1 MSNRKLKFYSV
12 NDLATDFEF
21 ERFVD
26 YVSDFNSKEV
36 EKITDINELLEL
48 YNVLLFVQ
56 EVLIK
61 NAETTMA
68 DYNNFSRKS
77 RTVLK
82 NSVVNSEN
90 YLLREYKK
98 LVPDYEEDFWGMMN
112 NYGHLGNI
120 HETMLEEL
128 LTERPNSIRYALN
141 WKYARKK
148 FGDVL
153 LKMFS
158 QNSINVQLIVDTLE
172 RQSKV
177 SYIPPISSGVFN
189 RMIDEYIDNP
199 KADYTYLKKLSHWK
213 SRGKLSIDLQVLNRI
228 SQKVQAIESKYFK
241 GGHHSTHTLK
251 ILPFIDKPKDF
262 ISVKNEGVDL
272 TIMVNQDVLD
282 DLTSGID
289 YLEFLRNWP
298 FLFSKYETFA
308 VVKPVDNSGSLF
320 SRLQKQFEDEYDI
333 DNLNLGVGLIS
344 IRGFEDFRSKG
355 NKKSMLESI
364 EEFVNGLKEN
374 YGVTDFEVQLSS
386 NESPYYTRLKI
397 ILPEIEKLINYFEVF
412 KMMGKTETDDLK
424 RIGVNKSGFTSA
436 KSIYDTKFYEPVDR
450 SVLNM
455 LFKKR
460 TMEDSGQKWTVASQL
475 GNKRNLSGLKHQ
487 KLIMRELVKLKLID
501 EQSNKSVLS
510 TLDLSVL
517 ERVWYDGYT
526 TYFGLTPKQKVS
538 ARNLVDMGLLV
549 ANGNLFSSEEVQ
561 FISYVLDDKKYS
573 NGLSVRNSILH
584 GNISSR
590 DEQFNQSAYYVVL
603 LVLLLV
609 TVRLKDEFEFFTELE
624 AQDVLE

>member
-1 MSNRKLKFYSV
+1 MSSRKLKFYSV
-12 NDLATDFEF
+12 NDLATGFEF
-21 ERFVD
+21 ERFVE

-36 EKITDINELLEL
+36 EEITDINELLEL

-68 DYNNFSRKS
+68 DYNKFSRKS

-98 LVPDYEEDFWGMMN
+98 LVPDYEEDFWEMVN

-120 HETMLEEL
+120 HDETLEEL
-128 LTERPNSIRYALN
+128 LTEWPNSIRYVLN
-141 WKYARKK
+141 WKYARKN

-153 LKMFS
+153 LKTFS

-177 SYIPPISSGVFN
+177 SYIPPISSSVFN

-199 KADYTYLKKLSHWK
+199 KSDYTYLKKLSHWK

-228 SQKVQAIESKYFK
+228 SQKVQEIESKYFK
-241 GGHHSTHTLK
+241 GGHRSTHTLK

-272 TIMVNQDVLD
+272 TVMVNQDVLD

-298 FLFSKYETFA
+298 FLFSKHETFA

-320 SRLQKQFEDEYDI
+320 SMFQKQFEDEYDI

-355 NKKSMLESI
+355 NQKSMLESI

-386 NESPYYTRLKI
+386 NEKSYYTRLKI
-397 ILPEIEKLINYFEVF
+397 ILPEIEKLINHFEVF

-460 TMEDSGQKWTVASQL
+460 TMDDSGQKWTVASRL
-475 GNKRNLSGLKHQ
+475 SNKRNLSGLKHQ

-510 TLDLSVL
+510 THDLSVL

-526 TYFGLTPKQKVS
+526 TYFGLTPKQKES

-624 AQDVLE
+624 SQDVLE